1 METKVTKWGFY
12 LGGMG
17 FFRGNAD
24 HVRIGTYGEK
34 KDPIGDK
41 AYLDVESHVKLSY
54 LKNIGKM
61 GPVEVDWE
69 RQSKADVAADGDLKY
84 FAATGKVAGSF
95 NYENAKSAKLKLMSF
110 YIEEGPLKQI
120 VNGPADGARSFLAKE
135 GGDGR
140 IVSQVF
146 VAMEASLAETFSAA
160 GSLSSE
166 AKGDVLAVTVKGGV
180 TASGGV
186 HGSSTINL
194 APNTTFAYKLMKVKD
209 WSHSKSKIEDLE
221 ADYKGMG

>member
-1 METKVTKWGFY
+1 METKVTKWAFEY
-12 LGGMG
+12 GGMK

-24 HVRIGTYGEK
+24 HVRICTYGEK
-34 KDPIGDK
+34 KDPLGAK

-69 RQSKADVAADGDLKY
+69 KQSKADVAADGDLKY
-84 FAATGKVAGSF
+84 LGATGKVAGSF
-95 NYENAKSAKLKLMSF
+95 DYEHAKSAKLKLMSF
-110 YIEEGPLKQI
+110 YIEEGTLKQI
-120 VNGPADGARSFLAKE
+120 LNGPADGARSFLAKE

-146 VAMEASLAETFSAA
+146 VAMEASLAETFSTA
-160 GSLSSE
+160 GSLSYKTE
-166 AKGDVLAVTVKGGV
+166 GDALGI

-186 HGSSTINL
+186 SGSSTITLPENV
-194 APNTTFAYKLMKVKD
+194 TFAYKLMKVKD
-209 WSHSKSKIEDLE
+209 WSHGKSQIEDLE
-221 ADYKGMG
+221 ADYKGGG